1 MVTEYKSL
9 NDQTYTEITD
19 IIDINSKKLQEIDD
33 QIKVEWK
40 QTVGEFEKKI
50 EDFRDNL
57 TAKMNTLNDV
67 SKKRATK
74 MKDI

>member
-1 MVTEYKSL
+1 MVIEYKSL
-9 NDQTYTEITD
+9 NDQTFTEVTD
-19 IIDINSKKLQEIDD
+19 IIDINSKKLQKIDD

-50 EDFRDNL
+50 EDFRDTL

>member
-9 NDQTYTEITD
+9 NDQTYTEVTD